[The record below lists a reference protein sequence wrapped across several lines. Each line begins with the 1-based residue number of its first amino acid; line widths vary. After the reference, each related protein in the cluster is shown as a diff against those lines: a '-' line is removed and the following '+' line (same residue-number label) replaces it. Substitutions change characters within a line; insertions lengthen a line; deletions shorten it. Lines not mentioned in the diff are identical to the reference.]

1 MNKFSYAVHFLEA
14 VNPTVNQESIQAMN
28 EEADTR
34 AQEWEL
40 ESIKRMKEE
49 EEERMSEDDDLLF
62 YEVVS

>member
-1 MNKFSYAVHFLEA
+1 VFSYALHFLEA
-14 VNPTVNQESIQAMN
+14 VNTAASQESIQAMN

-40 ESIKRMKEE
+40 ENIKRMKEE
-49 EEERMSEDDDLLF
+49 EEERMSEEEDQLF